1 MPDIENG
8 IAFIAILARLVGV
21 ILSDDAHRSFGV
33 FVLFC
38 MIVVPAFGQTS
49 VSDAAQG
56 QCANYAKH
64 VRDYSEYRQR
74 EREQV
79 VAIKREFDRIGQE

>member
-1 MPDIENG
+1 MENG

-49 VSDAAQG
+49 VLTQHKDNARTTQ
-56 QCANYAKH
+56 NT
-64 VRDYSEYRQR
+64 SETILNIGNVNVNR
-74 EREQV
+74 V